1 MYKKKMN
8 VAMKYVS
15 GFVSNDVKWYERDGL
30 LTWYDQMKYE
40 RFLQDV
46 NNHFANIKIV
56 NFEIINKWI
65 KGEEVSE
72 WILRNYQTVQK
83 AEVFGYPIAEG
94 EN

>member
-8 VAMKYVS
+8 VAMKYVP

-72 WILRNYQTVQK
+72 WTLRNYQTVQK

>member
-8 VAMKYVS
+8 VAMKYVP
-15 GFVSNDVKWYERDGL
+15 GFVSNDVKWYERDVL

-72 WILRNYQTVQK
+72 WTLRNYQTVQK

>member
-1 MYKKKMN
+1 MN
-8 VAMKYVS
+8 VAMKYVP

-46 NNHFANIKIV
+46 NNHFANIKIF

-72 WILRNYQTVQK
+72 WTLRNYQTVQK

>member
-1 MYKKKMN
+1 
-8 VAMKYVS
+8 
-15 GFVSNDVKWYERDGL
+15 
-30 LTWYDQMKYE
+30 MKYE

-72 WILRNYQTVQK
+72 WTLRNYQTVQK

>member
-8 VAMKYVS
+8 VAMKYVP
-15 GFVSNDVKWYERDGL
+15 GFVPNDVKWYERDGI

-72 WILRNYQTVQK
+72 WTLRNYQTVQK

>member
-1 MYKKKMN
+1 
-8 VAMKYVS
+8 MKYVP

-72 WILRNYQTVQK
+72 WTLRNYQTVQK

>member
-8 VAMKYVS
+8 VAMKYVP

-72 WILRNYQTVQK
+72 WTLRNYQTVRK

>member
-8 VAMKYVS
+8 VAMKYVP

-72 WILRNYQTVQK
+72 WTLRNY
-83 AEVFGYPIAEG
+83 
-94 EN
+94 

>member
-1 MYKKKMN
+1 MN
-8 VAMKYVS
+8 VAMKYVP

-65 KGEEVSE
+65 KGEEVPE
-72 WILRNYQTVQK
+72 WTLRNYHTVQK

>member
-8 VAMKYVS
+8 VAMKYVP
-15 GFVSNDVKWYERDGL
+15 GFVSYDVKWYERDGL

-72 WILRNYQTVQK
+72 WTLRNYQTVQK

>member
-8 VAMKYVS
+8 VATKYVP
-15 GFVSNDVKWYERDGL
+15 GFVPNDVKWYEKDGL

-72 WILRNYQTVQK
+72 WTLRNYQTVQK

>member
-1 MYKKKMN
+1 MN
-8 VAMKYVS
+8 VAMKYVP

-72 WILRNYQTVQK
+72 WTLRNYQTVQK

>member
-8 VAMKYVS
+8 VAMKYVP
-15 GFVSNDVKWYERDGL
+15 GFVSSDVKWYERDGL

-72 WILRNYQTVQK
+72 WTLRNYQTVQK

>member
-1 MYKKKMN
+1 MN
-8 VAMKYVS
+8 VATKYVP
-15 GFVSNDVKWYERDGL
+15 GFVPNDVKWYEKDGL

-72 WILRNYQTVQK
+72 WTLRNYQTVQK